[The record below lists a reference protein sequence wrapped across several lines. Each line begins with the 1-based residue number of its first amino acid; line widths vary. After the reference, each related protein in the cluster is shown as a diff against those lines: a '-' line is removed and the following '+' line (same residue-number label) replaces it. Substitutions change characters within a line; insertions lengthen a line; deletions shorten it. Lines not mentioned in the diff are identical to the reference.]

1 MGPHQAAKA
10 KLPVYYF
17 TFKSSKNE
25 KITKGENGEKIEVKP

>member
-10 KLPVYYF
+10 KLPEYYF

-25 KITKGENGEKIEVKP
+25 KIRKRGKWEKMEVKP